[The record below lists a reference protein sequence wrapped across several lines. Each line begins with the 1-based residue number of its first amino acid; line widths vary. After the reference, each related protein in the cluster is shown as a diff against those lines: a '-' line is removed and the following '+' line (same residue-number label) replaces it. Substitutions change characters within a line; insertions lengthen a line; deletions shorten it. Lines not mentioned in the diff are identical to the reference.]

1 MATAL
6 RTVEPAP
13 DTGKLRPVRRPGKVV
28 RKTAKDRSQVLRRS
42 IQYAFLALNLVIG
55 LQFFAFVRH
64 FETGG
69 ATPAVSRPAGVEGWL
84 PIAGLLNLKYFL
96 FTGRLPE
103 IHPAAMFLLVSF
115 ILISLFLRKAF
126 CSWLCPVGTISEFLW
141 LTGRKIFRRNWILPR
156 RLDLSLRSLKYVLMA
171 LFLYVAA
178 SMTPTA
184 IQAFMGSPY
193 GLIADVKMLN
203 FFRYLG
209 TVALLVIAALVVLS
223 LFIQNFWCRYLCP
236 YGALL
241 SIPALLSPARIRRDP
256 KRCVDCDKC
265 NRACPSLLPVDKLI
279 TVRSA
284 ECTGCL
290 ECVAACPVT
299 NALSMSIPGRRS
311 LSGWV
316 LAVGIG
322 VLFFGI
328 IIYARMAGAW
338 KSPIPDAT
346 YQDLIP
352 RADEFHHY

>member
-6 RTVEPAP
+6 RTVEPP
-13 DTGKLRPVRRPGKVV
+13 PGTGKLRPVRTPGKIV

-42 IQYAFLALNLVIG
+42 IQYAFLTLNLVIG
-55 LQFFAFVRH
+55 VQFYFFVRH
-64 FETGG
+64 FESGG
-69 ATPAVSRPAGVEGWL
+69 VTPAVSRPAGVEGWL

-103 IHPAAMFLLVSF
+103 IHGAAMFLLVSF
-115 ILISLFLRKAF
+115 ILISLLFRKAF
-126 CSWLCPVGTISEFLW
+126 CSWLCPIGTISEFLW
-141 LTGRKIFRRNWILPR
+141 LSGKKIFRRNRIVPR
-156 RLDLSLRSLKYVLMA
+156 PLDLSLRSLKYILMV

-178 SMTPTA
+178 SMTPAA
-184 IQAFMGSPY
+184 IHAFMGSPY
-193 GLIADVKMLN
+193 GLIADVKMLD

-209 TVALLVIAALVVLS
+209 TLALLIVAALVVLS
-223 LFIQNFWCRYLCP
+223 LFVQNFWCRYLCP

-241 SIPALLSPARIRRDP
+241 SIPALLSPARIRRDTE
-256 KRCVDCDKC
+256 RCVDCNKC

-279 TVRSA
+279 TVRSV

-299 NALSMSIPGRRS
+299 NALNMSIPGRRR
-311 LSGWV
+311 LSAWA
-316 LAVGIG
+316 LAAGIA

-328 IIYARMAGAW
+328 VIYARMAGAW